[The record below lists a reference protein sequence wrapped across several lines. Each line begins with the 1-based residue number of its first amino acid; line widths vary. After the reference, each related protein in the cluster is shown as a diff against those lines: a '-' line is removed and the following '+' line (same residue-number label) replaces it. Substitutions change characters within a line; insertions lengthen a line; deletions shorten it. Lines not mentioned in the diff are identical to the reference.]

1 MSFVSIVPARRA
13 RIRAAVVSLSLV
25 VSLLALVLPGC
36 GAHKSGPG
44 GRNLRPHVRLTAGPV
59 AGDSVRYNSTFNWY
73 GWDADG
79 VIVHYQYAIDI
90 PSHFTP
96 EQIDDPNDVG
106 IAWRDTTAFR
116 AAFLFRVTKADST
129 TGADGRRLPRGRW
142 IGSHTFFVRAVDNEG
157 AVSRAVDL
165 SFNATTVSPRTTI
178 TLPRVVTGSSGIQ
191 LEGRQVRIAWEGV
204 EAVQGFDAAFLA
216 DASGPAVDGVCF
228 ADADTASVLRRQVG
242 LGELYTVGGPAPF
255 TNRYLAR
262 HDNAVLATALLVDG
276 ATVHLVRPRPFG
288 TGDRSL
294 LDLLPDGFYR
304 LMVQL
309 GVALALFVWASA
321 VRLGRPVREP
331 LLLELP
337 STSFTDS
344 VAQLYQRGGR
354 RAVAAGWLRRRARRE
369 LLHRYQLPPDTGV
382 EQLAAVLAAAAG
394 HPEHADR
401 YAAVLRDQ
409 EPGSSE
415 ELLDVAASIDRL
427 RREVTHGSS

>member
-1 MSFVSIVPARRA
+1 MRAARGWLVA
-13 RIRAAVVSLSLV
+13 SVAAVVV
-25 VSLLALVLPGC
+25 VVLIAVASAGERNEGPPLDPTSTAPDGTKALIELLGTFGPPVDIREGMEAGSFGRGDVLLVLENGLDEADYDRAEDAARR
-36 GAHKSGPG
+36 GARVVLAAGDGP
-44 GRNLRPHVRLTAGPV
+44 AGPAITV
-59 AGDSVRYNSTFNWY
+59 DPESVSDAGRCT
-73 GWDADG
+73 
-79 VIVHYQYAIDI
+79 
-90 PSHFTP
+90 
-96 EQIDDPNDVG
+96 
-106 IAWRDTTAFR
+106 
-116 AAFLFRVTKADST
+116 
-129 TGADGRRLPRGRW
+129 
-142 IGSHTFFVRAVDNEG
+142 
-157 AVSRAVDL
+157 
-165 SFNATTVSPRTTI
+165 
-178 TLPRVVTGSSGIQ
+178 
-191 LEGRQVRIAWEGV
+191 IAWEGV